1 MASGYDES
9 VELFQIVNG
18 SVSDFHRELK
28 TFTELKPVRLP
39 FQHKSYIQESYD
51 DYQDNAQDNA
61 HASNDDNYS
70 NGSHDTPGWVSD
82 DINLTTLEFSAEKL
96 DTEPSTYESQLMCNQ
111 EFFNKLD
118 EALCN
123 LLRELYTDR
132 LIEQTNNCEDTIS
145 MYRNIL
151 AKRARQSEKC
161 PNGPLYTRRTTK
173 LETSSKRYAN
183 DCYAFQSFI
192 DNDDPKVLNETIVKK
207 RTTIKSEPYCP
218 TTPNIDT
225 SSTTKIE
232 IAELKS
238 QVLELKGTINT
249 LKTEQTKDRTSISNL
264 QKSVH
269 DLLEDLNKTKKLLEK
284 QTELTKTLQNN
295 NAQTNSLFENIK
307 RQNQKQKDD
316 EEQQRPQIHDKTQA
330 SENIPKSVPVI
341 EKTQNTNVQNEV
353 QVRSK
358 PIKPMNDKSIEN
370 KTTKTNTNDST
381 DKSKA
386 DSNGSKQVVQSENPS
401 KKFDGNY
408 AEALTGASIK
418 EQAAAKSTASGSSSE
433 EIKRFGAKRD
443 LYLYY
448 TTDGHP
454 RFGRGAEQQVSETLS
469 GDTINEH
476 SQTTQTIED
485 ESEIQYISPPKNI
498 PVRYTNRNQ
507 GSDLTNK
514 FETRKQPSSYQN
526 RSTKFQTKSN
536 RNFVSAR
543 QTTDA
548 NTFAKELYT
557 DEQPAF
563 GQMEPEEPIFESVV
577 RRKTIRYY
585 IGNIG
590 QKSNRAGLL
599 SFLKEYGVEPVGARI
614 IETHRGH
621 LSAKITVYASDRYM
635 LESGIT
641 WPKKMYCRR
650 WYGMQQWNAKSDN
663 TDQYNEDYQNDYE
676 AYGVD

>member
-1 MASGYDES
+1 MLVPDQTRLYGKKMASGYDES

-51 DYQDNAQDNA
+51 DYQDNAQENA

-70 NGSHDTPGWVSD
+70 NGTHDTSGWVSD

-96 DTEPSTYESQLMCNQ
+96 DTEPSTYERQLMCNQ

-123 LLRELYTDR
+123 LPRELYTDR

-145 MYRNIL
+145 MYRNIF

-161 PNGPLYTRRTTK
+161 HNGPLYTRRITK

-218 TTPNIDT
+218 TTPYIDT

-269 DLLEDLNKTKKLLEK
+269 DLLEDLNKTKQLLEK

-295 NAQTNSLFENIK
+295 NAQTTSLFENIK

-316 EEQQRPQIHDKTQA
+316 EQQQRPQSHDKTQA
-330 SENIPKSVPVI
+330 SEKIPKNVPVI

-386 DSNGSKQVVQSENPS
+386 DSNDSKQVVQSENPS

-418 EQAAAKSTASGSSSE
+418 EQAVAKSTASGSSSDE
-433 EIKRFGAKRD
+433 MKRFGAKRE

-454 RFGRGAEQQVSETLS
+454 RFGRGAQQQVSETLS

-476 SQTTQTIED
+476 AQTTQTIED

-514 FETRKQPSSYQN
+514 FETRKQPPSYQN

-536 RNFVSAR
+536 RNYVSAR
-543 QTTDA
+543 QTTDT
-548 NTFAKELYT
+548 NTFTKELIHRRT
-557 DEQPAF
+557 A
-563 GQMEPEEPIFESVV
+563 SVWQNGAG
-577 RRKTIRYY
+577 RTHIRKR
-585 IGNIG
+585 
-590 QKSNRAGLL
+590 S
-599 SFLKEYGVEPVGARI
+599 
-614 IETHRGH
+614 
-621 LSAKITVYASDRYM
+621 
-635 LESGIT
+635 
-641 WPKKMYCRR
+641 
-650 WYGMQQWNAKSDN
+650 
-663 TDQYNEDYQNDYE
+663 
-676 AYGVD
+676 